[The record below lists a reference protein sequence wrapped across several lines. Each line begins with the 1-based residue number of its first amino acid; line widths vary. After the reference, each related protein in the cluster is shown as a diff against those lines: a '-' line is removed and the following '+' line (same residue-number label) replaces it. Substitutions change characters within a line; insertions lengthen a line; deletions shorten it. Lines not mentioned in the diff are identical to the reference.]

1 MLDRRQPEEVSMS
14 ASIVCADYYHARV
27 KDRPGAA
34 YELLSQ
40 LAASGVSLMAF
51 NAIPMGVDTTQLVLF
66 PVSPSRLAK
75 AAEVAGVALTGPQHA
90 FIIRGDDKLG
100 ALVEIHRKLYDA
112 NINVFAS
119 GGVTADCGRFG
130 YVLYVKEEDFE
141 RAAGVLDAG

>member
-1 MLDRRQPEEVSMS
+1 MS
-14 ASIVCADYYHARV
+14 ASIVCADYYHAMV

-40 LAASGVSLMAF
+40 LAETGVSLMAF
-51 NAIPMGVDTTQLVLF
+51 NAIPMGSDHTQLVLF

-75 AAEVAGVALTGPQHA
+75 AAEQAGISLSGPHHALVV
-90 FIIRGDDKLG
+90 RGDDKLG

-119 GGVTADCGRFG
+119 GGITADCGRFG

-141 RAAGVLDAG
+141 RAASVLDAR

>member
-1 MLDRRQPEEVSMS
+1 MS
-14 ASIVCADYYHARV
+14 ASIVCADYYHAMV

-40 LAASGVSLMAF
+40 LSDTGVSLMAF
-51 NAIPMGVDTTQLVLF
+51 NAIPMGSDHTQLVLF

-75 AAEVAGVALTGPQHA
+75 AAEEAGISLSGPHHA
-90 FIIRGDDKLG
+90 IIVRGDDKLG

-119 GGVTADCGRFG
+119 GGITADCGRFG

-141 RAAGVLDAG
+141 RAARVLDAR

>member
-1 MLDRRQPEEVSMS
+1 MS
-14 ASIVCADYYHARV
+14 ASIVCADYFHAMV

-40 LAASGVSLMAF
+40 LAETGVSLMAF
-51 NAIPMGVDTTQLVLF
+51 NAIPMGSDHTQLVLF

-75 AAEVAGVALTGPQHA
+75 AAEQAGISLSGPHHALVV
-90 FIIRGDDKLG
+90 RGDDKLG

-112 NINVFAS
+112 DINVFAS
-119 GGVTADCGRFG
+119 GGITADCGRFG

-141 RAAGVLDAG
+141 RAARVLDAR

>member
-1 MLDRRQPEEVSMS
+1 MLDRRLREEVRMS
-14 ASIVCADYYHARV
+14 ASIVCADYYHAMV

-34 YELLSQ
+34 YELLSR
-40 LAASGVSLMAF
+40 LAGSGVSLMAF
-51 NAIPMGVDTTQLVLF
+51 NAIPMGKDNTQLVLF

-75 AAEVAGVALTGPQHA
+75 AAEDAGITLSGPQHA

-119 GGVTADCGRFG
+119 GSFTFT
-130 YVLYVKEEDFE
+130 
-141 RAAGVLDAG
+141 

>member
-1 MLDRRQPEEVSMS
+1 MS
-14 ASIVCADYYHARV
+14 ASIVCADYYHAMV

-40 LAASGVSLMAF
+40 LAESGVSLMAF
-51 NAIPMGVDTTQLVLF
+51 NRTQLVLF
-66 PVSPSRLAK
+66 PVSPSRLVK
-75 AAEVAGVALTGPQHA
+75 AAEKAGIDLTGPQHA
-90 FIIRGDDKLG
+90 LIVRGDDRLG
-100 ALVEIHRKLYDA
+100 VLVEIHRKLYDA
-112 NINVFAS
+112 HINVYAS

>member
-1 MLDRRQPEEVSMS
+1 MS
-14 ASIVCADYYHARV
+14 ASIVCADYYHAMV

-40 LAASGVSLMAF
+40 LAETGVSLMAF
-51 NAIPMGVDTTQLVLF
+51 NAIPMGSDHTQLVLF

-75 AAEVAGVALTGPQHA
+75 AAEQAGISLSGPHHA
-90 FIIRGDDKLG
+90 IIVRGDDKLG

-119 GGVTADCGRFG
+119 GGITADCGRFG

-141 RAAGVLDAG
+141 RAASVLDAR

>member
-1 MLDRRQPEEVSMS
+1 MS
-14 ASIVCADYYHARV
+14 ASIVCADYYHAMV

-40 LAASGVSLMAF
+40 LAETGVSLMAF
-51 NAIPMGVDTTQLVLF
+51 NAIPMGSDHTQLVLF

-75 AAEVAGVALTGPQHA
+75 AAEQAGISLSGPHHA
-90 FIIRGDDKLG
+90 IIVRGDDKLG

-119 GGVTADCGRFG
+119 GGITADCGRFG
-130 YVLYVKEEDFE
+130 YVLYVKEEEFE
-141 RAAGVLDAG
+141 RAARVLDAR

>member
-1 MLDRRQPEEVSMS
+1 MLDRRLREEVRMS
-14 ASIVCADYYHARV
+14 ASIVCADYYHAMV

-34 YELLSQ
+34 YELLSR
-40 LAASGVSLMAF
+40 LAGSGVSLMAF
-51 NAIPMGVDTTQLVLF
+51 NAIPMGKDNTQLVLF

-75 AAEVAGVALTGPQHA
+75 AAEDAGITLSGPQHA

-141 RAAGVLDAG
+141 RAVGVLDAG

>member
-1 MLDRRQPEEVSMS
+1 MS
-14 ASIVCADYYHARV
+14 ASIVCADYYHAMV

-40 LAASGVSLMAF
+40 LAESGVSLMAF
-51 NAIPMGVDTTQLVLF
+51 NAIPMGSDHTQLVLF
-66 PVSPSRLAK
+66 PVSSSRLAK
-75 AAEVAGVALTGPQHA
+75 AAEDSGVALTGPRHA

-112 NINVFAS
+112 NINVYAS

-130 YVLYVKEEDFE
+130 YVLYVREEDFE
-141 RAAGVLDAG
+141 HAAGVLEAG